1 MYSQTSNIIS
11 IDVNIDG
18 FSPFQSSKMSVWPI
32 IGAIS
37 NVSNASPF
45 LIGCLCGPSKP
56 ESNNDYLNKF
66 VNEIISL
73 KKNGVQTKYGIKPFD
88 LRIIVCD
95 TPARAYITG
104 TQYHTG
110 KESCPKCSQIG
121 ITKERKLAFQAN
133 VSTLRTN
140 EDFAVW
146 KYPRHHRPEFLNTKV
161 MFEHVY
167 GIKMVE

>member
-66 VNEIISL
+66 VNEII
-73 KKNGVQTKYGIKPFD
+73 
-88 LRIIVCD
+88 
-95 TPARAYITG
+95 
-104 TQYHTG
+104 
-110 KESCPKCSQIG
+110 
-121 ITKERKLAFQAN
+121 
-133 VSTLRTN
+133 
-140 EDFAVW
+140 
-146 KYPRHHRPEFLNTKV
+146 
-161 MFEHVY
+161 
-167 GIKMVE
+167 